1 MASLTIL
8 SADEIKSTPFVDKNG
23 NAAFYRLLADAR
35 GIDWDTIGKDAIDP
49 TKIYVSRALFEN
61 WLDDAGS
68 DEESESLSMLLVNY
82 GPKVDE
88 SLEFN
93 MVRIDD

>member
-8 SADEIKSTPFVDKNG
+8 PADEIKSTPFVDKNG

-61 WLDDAGS
+61 WLNNAGS
-68 DEESESLSMLLVNY
+68 DEERESLSMLLVNY

>member
-8 SADEIKSTPFVDKNG
+8 PIEKIKSTPFIDKNG

-35 GIDWDTIGKDAIDP
+35 GMNWDTIGKDAIDP
-49 TKIYVSRALFEN
+49 TKIYVSRSLFEN
-61 WLDDAGS
+61 WLDDTGS
-68 DEESESLSMLLVNY
+68 DEERESLSMLLVNY

-88 SLEFN
+88 SLKFN

>member
-8 SADEIKSTPFVDKNG
+8 PIEEIKSTPFVDKNG

-35 GIDWDTIGKDAIDP
+35 GMNWDTIGKDAIDP
-49 TKIYVSRALFEN
+49 TKIYVSRALF
-61 WLDDAGS
+61 
-68 DEESESLSMLLVNY
+68 DEWMDYAETKAEKTSLAMLLVNY

-93 MVRIDD
+93 MVRIDN